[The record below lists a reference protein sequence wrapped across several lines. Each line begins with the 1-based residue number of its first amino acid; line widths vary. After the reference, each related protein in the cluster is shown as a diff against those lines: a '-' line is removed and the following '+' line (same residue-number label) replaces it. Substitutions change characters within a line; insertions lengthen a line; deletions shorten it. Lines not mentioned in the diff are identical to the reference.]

1 MILDQDILAQL
12 RSVFQMLETPVEFHL
27 FAAPGTKRESDMEEF
42 LKQVCSTSEL
52 LTYTKIAADAD
63 AGEFSIFHGGE
74 PTRITFRGIPGG
86 HEFTSFLLAVINA
99 DGKGKNLPDEA
110 LSRRIKALRGPIA
123 LRTFVSLSCT
133 NCPDVVQALNQVAL
147 LNPGVTNTVIDG
159 GAFPAQADKEG
170 IQAVPTVIAS
180 GHIISVGRASMPEL
194 LSRLEKEFGTMQKD
208 DAEPLPVKHF
218 DVLILGG
225 GPAGVA
231 AGIYAA
237 RKGLVTGMVSATSG
251 GSVTLTNAIDNLI
264 TTRTTTGAELGREL
278 TGNAAHYGVQ
288 IFENRNVNHVDL
300 QASPKL
306 VSVDGG
312 EAFTGDL
319 LIMATGSSPRR
330 LGIPG
335 EDAYVGKGVAFCP
348 HCDGPYFKGKDVA
361 VIGGG
366 NSGMEAAIDLAGIC
380 RHVTLLEFLPELK
393 ADEVLIDAA
402 KALPNVEMHTSRQ
415 VMEIIGDGKKVTA
428 LKVKD
433 RNTDA
438 ITELPIDGVFVQIG
452 TVPGSD
458 LVKGKVNL
466 NRAGEIVVDRFMRT
480 SVSGVYAAGDVTDGP
495 YKQIVT
501 AIGEGA
507 TAAMAA
513 FADRVRSEIKTHTD
527 AGKADAPA
535 TP

>member
-1 MILDQDILAQL
+1 MLLDKEILEQL
-12 RSVFQMLETPVEFHL
+12 RAIFKMLETPVEFHL
-27 FAAPGTKRESDMEEF
+27 FAAPGTQREKETEEF
-42 LKQVCSTSEL
+42 LSQLCSTSEL
-52 LTYTKIAADAD
+52 LSYTKVAADAD

-86 HEFTSFLLAVINA
+86 HEFNSLLLAILNA
-99 DGKGKNLPDEA
+99 DGKGKNMPDEA
-110 LSRRIKALRGPIA
+110 LRRRIQALKGPIA

-159 GAFPAQADKEG
+159 GAFPEQAKKEG
-170 IQAVPTVIAS
+170 IQAVPTVLAS
-180 GHIISVGRASMPEL
+180 GKIVSVGRASMPDL
-194 LSRLEKEFGTMQKD
+194 LSKLEKEFGTVERKD
-208 DAEPLPVKHF
+208 DEPLPVKHF
-218 DVLILGG
+218 DVLVLGG

-237 RKGLVTGMVSATSG
+237 RKGLKVGLVSNTSG
-251 GSVTLTNAIDNLI
+251 GSVTLTGAIDNLI
-264 TTRTTTGAELGREL
+264 TTRSTTGAALGVEL
-278 TGNAAHYGVQ
+278 TGNAAFYGVQ
-288 IFENRNVNHVDL
+288 MFENRNVNHLDL

-306 VSVDGG
+306 LSVDGG
-312 EAFTGDL
+312 ETFSGDT
-319 LIMATGSSPRR
+319 LIIATGSSPRR
-330 LGIPG
+330 LNIPG
-335 EDAYVGKGVAFCP
+335 EDRYVGKGVAFCP

-393 ADEVLIDAA
+393 ADEVLIEAA
-402 KALPNVEMHTSRQ
+402 RRLPNVEMHTSRQ
-415 VMEIIGDGKKVTA
+415 VTEVVGDGSKVTA

-433 RNTDA
+433 RDSGD
-438 ITELPIDGVFVQIG
+438 IKELPIDGVFVQIG

-458 LVKGKVNL
+458 LVKGKVEL
-466 NRAGEIVVDRFMRT
+466 NRAGEITVDRFMRT
-480 SVSGVYAAGDVTDGP
+480 SVAGVYAAGDVTDGP

-513 FADRVRSEIKTHTD
+513 FADRVRAQVKSRED
-527 AGKADAPA
+527 AGKADGPAAP
-535 TP
+535 